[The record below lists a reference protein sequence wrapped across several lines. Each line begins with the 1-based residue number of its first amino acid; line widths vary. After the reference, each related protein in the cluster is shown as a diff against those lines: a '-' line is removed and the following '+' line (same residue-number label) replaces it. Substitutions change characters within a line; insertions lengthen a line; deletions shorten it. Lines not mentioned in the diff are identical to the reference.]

1 VGHFLHGFVSWEGLV
16 YLVRFFALLFL
27 CLCVGCDDSSPP
39 TLPSPLPPL
48 TVEEWKTLPVE
59 EKYDEGTFDRLRE
72 QDPKLKGDRE
82 WARFMKEV
90 VVLERKI
97 DIPGVPGQPHSPAP

>member
-1 VGHFLHGFVSWEGLV
+1 V
-16 YLVRFFALLFL
+16 YLARCFALLLVF
-27 CLCVGCDDSSPP
+27 LCVGCSGGSSPP

-48 TVEEWKTLPVE
+48 TVEEWKSLPVE

-90 VVLERKI
+90 VVPERKI
-97 DIPGVPGQPHSPAP
+97 DIRGVPGQPHSPAP